1 MKIPLLLLALVT
13 ASTASAEPRN
23 MSRSPRVGLLAE
35 IKFTAGSARLP
46 DAAGSQLGRV
56 AAWAEEHFDGLV
68 VLDGHADRIGTARGS
83 LELSLKRARLVR
95 DQLIGLGVDPD
106 QIVMTA
112 FGAEG
117 KTHARVAIWGTHNT
131 LEQTL
136 ALRRNAPIVQWGA
149 DAPVGREPGTVTASK
164 GSARAEVISGR

>member
-1 MKIPLLLLALVT
+1 MKTPMLLLALLT

-23 MSRSPRVGLLAE
+23 MSKNPRVGLLAE
-35 IKFTAGSARLP
+35 IKFSEGSARMP
-46 DAAGSQLGRV
+46 EASGSQLGRV
-56 AAWAEEHFDGLV
+56 AAWAEEHFDGLI
-68 VLDGHADRIGTARGS
+68 VLDGHADRRGT
-83 LELSLKRARLVR
+83 LKLSLQRARLVR

-117 KTHARVAIWGTHNT
+117 KKHARVAIWGTHNS

-136 ALRRNAPIVQWGA
+136 ALRRNAPIV
-149 DAPVGREPGTVTASK
+149 
-164 GSARAEVISGR
+164 